1 LTSPVFFLGEH
12 FLEALKWL
20 ASNRLHTMEGVH
32 NVGLHMGMLGGPT
45 KALKLLSSRFDN
57 TFEDKMSSLKGKK
70 EGLTC

>member
-1 LTSPVFFLGEH
+1 
-12 FLEALKWL
+12 
-20 ASNRLHTMEGVH
+20 MEGVH